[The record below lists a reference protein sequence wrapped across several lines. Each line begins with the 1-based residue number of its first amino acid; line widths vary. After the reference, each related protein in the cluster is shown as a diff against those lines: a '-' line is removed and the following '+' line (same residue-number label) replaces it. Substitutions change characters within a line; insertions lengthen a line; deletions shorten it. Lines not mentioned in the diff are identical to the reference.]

1 MNAGDTVIGSTVL
14 RKEDHRLITGRGR
27 FSDDVNMTGQAY
39 AVFVRSPHA
48 HARIMSIDTSAALR
62 IPGVVVVLTGK
73 DMHEDRLQPMPHVP
87 KSTHK
92 AETPLVNRD
101 GSPIFVAPR
110 YPLAFDKARHVGE
123 AVAVV
128 VADSVYTAKDA
139 AEAVNVTY
147 EVLPAVTA
155 TRATAEAGAPR
166 VWEEAASNVC
176 MDAEVG
182 NAEATLAAFSR
193 AKHIVRLETWA
204 QRVTGVPLEPRAAVA
219 SFDPDNGRYTLHAG
233 SGGAVRLK
241 HDLATVLDV
250 PTDRV
255 RVTMDDVGGNF
266 GTRGEIYPEFILVA
280 WAARRAGRPV
290 KWTCERQEA
299 FLSDYQ
305 GRDLAVTAELA
316 LDAEGHFLAMR
327 GSNIGNAGAHTVS
340 YAPLKKGLGILSS
353 IYRVPAA
360 HFRARAVV
368 SNTMSTRPYRSA
380 GRPEVMYVMERL
392 IDLAARQAGFDR
404 VELRRRNLLT
414 ESELP
419 YTNPFHMT
427 YDNGAYHAAMDE
439 ALRLA
444 DWAGFERRR
453 AESRLRGK
461 CRGIG
466 IANYVDTSTGA
477 PRERADL
484 TVHPDGIV
492 DVVLGVVSNGQGH
505 ETTFAQLVVEWLG
518 VSLENVRLITGDT
531 DIVKVG
537 GGTHGG
543 RGLRMGSIVIWS
555 AAQEIIEKGKRVAA
569 RLFEIEPS
577 GIRFERG
584 RFCADSPP
592 RDASLAE
599 VAAFAVQSP
608 ELPEELRG
616 PLTASS
622 EQVHHEASYPYGCH
636 VCEVEVDPELGT
648 VEITG
653 YAAVDDVG
661 RAVNPM
667 IIHGQ
672 IHGGIAQGV
681 GQALLEQCFYDSG
694 TGQLL
699 SGSLMD
705 YALPRADTF
714 PFFKTAISEV
724 PSTTHPLGMRP
735 AGESGTTPALGVVI
749 NAIVDALS
757 EYGVKHV
764 EMPATPER
772 IWRAIREG
780 GRKPPSGPGRRR
792 QTGAPKVRVRA

>member
-1 MNAGDTVIGSTVL
+1 MKAGNTPIGSPVL
-14 RKEDHRLITGRGR
+14 RKEDHRLVTGQGR
-27 FSDDVNMTGQAY
+27 FSDDVNLAGQGY

-48 HARIMSIDTSAALR
+48 HARIVSIDTAAATR
-62 IPGVVVVLTGK
+62 VPGVILALTGRE
-73 DMHEDRLQPMPHVP
+73 MHEDGLKPLPHVP
-87 KSTHK
+87 KSTHR

-101 GSPIFVAPR
+101 GSPIFVAPH
-110 YPLAFDKARHVGE
+110 YPLAFDKARYVGE

-128 VADSVYTAKDA
+128 VAESAYAAKDG
-139 AEAVNVTY
+139 AEALEVNY

-155 TRATAEAGAPR
+155 TRATAEADAPH

-182 NAEATLAAFSR
+182 NRDATAAAFAK
-193 AKHIVRLETWA
+193 AKHVVKLETWA
-204 QRVTGVPLEPRAAVA
+204 QRVTGVPLEPRSAVA
-219 SFDPDNGRYTLHAG
+219 AYEPATGRYTLHAG

-241 HDLATVLDV
+241 QDLATALGIPGDQ
-250 PTDRV
+250 V
-255 RVTMDDVGGNF
+255 RVIMGDVGGNF
-266 GTRGEIYPEFILVA
+266 GTRGEIYPEFIIVA

-290 KWTCERQEA
+290 KWTCERHEA

-316 LDAEGHFLAMR
+316 LDAEGSFLAMR

-340 YAPLKKGLGILSS
+340 YAPLKKGLGIMSS

-392 IDLAARQAGFDR
+392 IDLAARQCHFDR
-404 VELRRRNLLT
+404 IELRRRNLLT
-414 ESELP
+414 EAELP
-419 YTNPFHMT
+419 YTNQFHMT
-427 YDNGAYHAAMDE
+427 YDNGAYHAAMDR
-439 ALRLA
+439 ALRLGN
-444 DWAGFERRR
+444 WAGFERRR
-453 AESRLRGK
+453 AESRNKRM

-466 IANYVDTSTGA
+466 VANYVDTSTGA
-477 PRERADL
+477 PRERADV
-484 TVHPDGIV
+484 TVHADGYV
-492 DVVLGVVSNGQGH
+492 DVVIGVVPNGQGH
-505 ETTFAQLVVEWLG
+505 ETTFAQLVTGWLG
-518 VSLENVRLITGDT
+518 VPFENVRLITGDT

-543 RGLRMGSIVIWS
+543 RGLRMGSIVIWN
-555 AAQEIIEKGKRVAA
+555 AVQQIIEKGKRIAA
-569 RLFEIEPS
+569 RLLEIEPS
-577 GIRFERG
+577 GIQFERG
-584 RFCADSPP
+584 RFRAGPSD
-592 RDASLAE
+592 RAASLIE
-599 VAAFAVQSP
+599 VASAAVQSAD
-608 ELPEELRG
+608 LPQELRG
-616 PLTASS
+616 PLAASS
-622 EQVHHEASYPYGCH
+622 EEAHHAASFPYGCH
-636 VCEVEVDPELGT
+636 VCEVEIDPELGT
-648 VEITG
+648 VEIVG

-681 GQALLEQCFYDSG
+681 GQALLEQCFYDSSS
-694 TGQLL
+694 GQLL

-735 AGESGTTPALGVVI
+735 AGESGTTPALGVVV
-749 NAIVDALS
+749 NAIVDALA
-757 EYGVKHV
+757 EYGVEHI

-772 IWRAIREG
+772 IWRAIHK
-780 GRKPPSGPGRRR
+780 KPPIPPSVPTNR
-792 QTGAPKVRVRA
+792 